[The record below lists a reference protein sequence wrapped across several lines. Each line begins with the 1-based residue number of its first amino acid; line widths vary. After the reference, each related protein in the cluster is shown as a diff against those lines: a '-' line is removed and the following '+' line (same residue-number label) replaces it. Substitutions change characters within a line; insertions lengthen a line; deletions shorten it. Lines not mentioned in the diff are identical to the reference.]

1 VTGPSWASVDV
12 TLTAM
17 MVEETLYRLI

>member
-12 TLTAM
+12 TLTVM
-17 MVEETLYRLI
+17 MLEKRSIG